1 MITMTFFVH
10 IKDHY
15 LLNITKAS
23 NKFLRT
29 YVGKNT
35 IIKLSYSN
43 SRRLD
48 TVSRFYIYLYF
59 YIVGNC
65 WELLFIFVR
74 RMNLLIFE
82 DSELLPFIQHWQI
95 PLGRRFRALK
105 LWFVLRIYGVENLQR
120 YIRNHVAQAHEFE
133 ALVLSDPRFEIVAEV
148 ILGLVCFR
156 LKVRAVFQSYYFY
169 RMSHLILIHL

>member
-1 MITMTFFVH
+1 
-10 IKDHY
+10 
-15 LLNITKAS
+15 
-23 NKFLRT
+23 
-29 YVGKNT
+29 
-35 IIKLSYSN
+35 
-43 SRRLD
+43 
-48 TVSRFYIYLYF
+48 
-59 YIVGNC
+59 
-65 WELLFIFVR
+65 
-74 RMNLLIFE
+74 MNLLIFE